1 MTGTGAGAISGGERG
16 SFFPKL
22 EGGFGE
28 LTTPFTLYDMVQTCV
43 GVCFSMTIMKGDVF
57 VVY

>member
-28 LTTPFTLYDMVQTCV
+28 LTTPFTLDVMVQTCADV
-43 GVCFSMTIMKGDVF
+43 SFSMTRMKGDVF